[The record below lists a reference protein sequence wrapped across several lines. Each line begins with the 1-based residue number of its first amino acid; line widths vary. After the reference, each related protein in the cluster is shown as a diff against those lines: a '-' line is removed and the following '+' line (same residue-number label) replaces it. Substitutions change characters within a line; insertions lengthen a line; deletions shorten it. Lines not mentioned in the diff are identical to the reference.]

1 MGSNEHIDSR
11 KIDIFLEVNV
21 ILKDVQGLLGT
32 GPEKKGLGAH
42 HGGEW
47 KTKNLLNNFTEI
59 TWLRM

>member
-11 KIDIFLEVNV
+11 KIEIFLEVNV

-42 HGGEW
+42 HGGE
-47 KTKNLLNNFTEI
+47 
-59 TWLRM
+59 